1 MYSYGS
7 SARVGSGK
15 RGHGNRP
22 YRAPPDRSKQE
33 TQPPPLKQCD
43 CLVEFDLPEYVAPS
57 GEPRHHGT
65 FGGRHGMQRV
75 VRHVRSQFQC
85 HLQIPGK
92 NQGNPVALVASSLE
106 QALPACFYVM
116 QHIQLDLDDNDDR
129 TIDHSITARIHR
141 NVKAHVPVLTG
152 RLYQV
157 KGREESHMG
166 CLFRQ
171 DNIED
176 AAAWSVAYYSM
187 TQPARAHC
195 GALSIKQQLPLL
207 QTCVDN
213 LTFRDAT
220 CQYQIIAA
228 VDATVFA
235 MGLTA
240 NVDKLLAELQ
250 QHAGALAAAAT
261 ADTPKDET

>member
-7 SARVGSGK
+7 SARVGGGSGK

-43 CLVEFDLPEYVAPS
+43 CLVELDLPEYLTPLA

-65 FGGRHGMQRV
+65 FGGRQGMQRV
-75 VRHVRSQFQC
+75 VRHVRSQLQC

-106 QALPACFYVM
+106 EALSACFCVM
-116 QHIQLDLDDNDDR
+116 QHVQVDLDDNDENET
-129 TIDHSITARIHR
+129 TIHSITARIHR

-152 RLYQV
+152 HLYQV
-157 KGREESHMG
+157 KGGEESPMG

-171 DNIED
+171 DNND
-176 AAAWSVAYYSM
+176 AAALSVAYCTM
-187 TQPARAHC
+187 KQPAT
-195 GALSIKQQLPLL
+195 QLPLL

-220 CQYQIIAA
+220 CQYQIIVA

-250 QHAGALAAAAT
+250 QHAAALAAA